1 VADALSGGECDYRQ
15 ATRAVFDCY
24 DSFEAWDKDVRA
36 TQNNATLSAALDRAS
51 VADGDLL
58 SDADASALVYSDEN
72 RLRSAVDIPHMLY
85 FEISLYR
92 VRPGHDGDWDRIV
105 KMVKAAYEQIPDV
118 RWAVYYAKYGQEGS
132 TYVVFTP
139 MKSASDIDKGFAQDK
154 HSSSRTWVKTA

>member
-58 SDADASALVYSDEN
+58 SDADASALVYSDEYS
-72 RLRSAVDIPHMLY
+72 LRSAVDIPPCA
-85 FEISLYR
+85 ISRSPCTAL
-92 VRPGHDGDWDRIV
+92 RPGHDGNWDTIV
-105 KMVKAAYEQIPDV
+105 KMVKAAYEKIPDV
-118 RWAVYYAKYGQEGS
+118 RWAVYLCEVRSGQ
-132 TYVVFTP
+132 
-139 MKSASDIDKGFAQDK
+139 Q
-154 HSSSRTWVKTA
+154 